1 MGPHSQGLRVS
12 SCTALFNFKSQ
23 QDAAEVLQ
31 FDIDELQGA
40 SVEASD
46 LISNTIRINVS
57 CNQCFCFSTKEE
69 KLNILKVSLFPNINS
84 SFSKFLTPEILDSDN
99 KWFCPS
105 CNCLTQST
113 RKTSI
118 ISYGSVIAIQPSQ
131 ISTSHSIFHF
141 TDLEL
146 KVLISVEDE
155 VSFST
160 KYY

>member
-1 MGPHSQGLRVS
+1 MGPHSQDLRVS

-40 SVEASD
+40 SVEDSD

>member
-1 MGPHSQGLRVS
+1 MGPHSQDLRVS

-46 LISNTIRINVS
+46 LIS
-57 CNQCFCFSTKEE
+57 NQCFCFSTKEE